1 MSTPYY
7 SHGGIQIF
15 LGDCREILPTLSAG
29 TIVSDPPYGMALASR
44 SGVGRSKMATAL
56 DAYEVIGDDAPFD
69 PAFIVDH
76 FPQVILWG
84 ANHYA
89 SRLPDARCWLV
100 WDKREGGTSDDQGDC
115 ELAWTNLAGPE
126 RLFAHR
132 WRGMIKASERGMRR
146 VHPTQKPVELM
157 QWCIAK
163 TGAHGAIVD
172 PFMGSGTT
180 LVAAKNLGR
189 RAIGVEIHEPY
200 AEIAAKRLSQEV
212 LDFGGG

>member
-1 MSTPYY
+1 MKPYY
-7 SHGGIQIF
+7 SHGGITIY
-15 LGDCREILPTLSAG
+15 LGDCREILPSLSAA

-44 SGVGRSKMATAL
+44 SGVGRSKAATAL
-56 DAYEVIGDDAPFD
+56 DSYEIIGDDAPFD
-69 PAFIVDH
+69 PAFIVDY

-126 RLFAHR
+126 RLFSHR

-163 TGAHGAIVD
+163 TGNHTAIVD

-189 RAIGVEIHEPY
+189 PAIGIEIHEPY
-200 AEIAAKRLSQEV
+200 AEIAARRLSQEV
-212 LDFGGG
+212 LDFGAA